1 MRWLNGII
9 NLKGMS
15 LSKLWELAKGRE
27 AGCAAVHGVSK
38 SQTWIS
44 GQTITT
50 TMLSSFYTH
59 FLGRYFYH
67 KWMLNFIK
75 SFSCIYWDDHMG
87 FILQFVSVVD
97 HTILFPHIKK
107 SVFLRKTPLDYD
119 AWSFLIYY
127 WFKFHSIFL
136 RALCLCSSVI
146 FCCNFI
152 FLLYLC
158 WFGYQGDMA
167 SLNEFWSVLSPSVI
181 IIIFNSLKRIGISPS
196 LNVWYN

>member
-1 MRWLNGII
+1 MAFIKNFGHLIQRTNSLEKTLMLGNIEGRRRGGLQRMRWLNGII

-27 AGCAAVHGVSK
+27 AWCAAVHGVSK

-75 SFSCIYWDDHMG
+75 SFSSIYWVLFFNLLVWWITLFYFH
-87 FILQFVSVVD
+87 ILKNLYSWEK
-97 HTILFPHIKK
+97 PHLIMM
-107 SVFLRKTPLDYD
+107 LDP
-119 AWSFLIYY
+119 F
-127 WFKFHSIFL
+127 
-136 RALCLCSSVI
+136 
-146 FCCNFI
+146 
-152 FLLYLC
+152 
-158 WFGYQGDMA
+158 
-167 SLNEFWSVLSPSVI
+167 
-181 IIIFNSLKRIGISPS
+181 
-196 LNVWYN
+196 